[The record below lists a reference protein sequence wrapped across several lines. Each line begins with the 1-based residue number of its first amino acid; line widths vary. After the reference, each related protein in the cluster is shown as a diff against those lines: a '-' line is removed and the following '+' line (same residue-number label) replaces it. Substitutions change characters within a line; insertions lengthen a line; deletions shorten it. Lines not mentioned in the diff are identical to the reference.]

1 MENNLYAGT
10 AARDLGWGAGAG
22 DDLLVPRDILTRCT
36 RVALVAGSKRQQR
49 CQANQSLKNELTWL
63 SSEVALVL
71 LTPGSILTVPDD
83 FFLYEIY
90 SLNVAEVHQQRWCEE
105 SGQ

>member
-49 CQANQSLKNELTWL
+49 CQANQSLKIELTWGRH
-63 SSEVALVL
+63 SSDVALVL
-71 LTPGSILTVPDD
+71 LTPGSMLTD
-83 FFLYEIY
+83 FFLSEIY
-90 SLNVAEVHQQRWCEE
+90 SLNVVEVNQQHCTV
-105 SGQ
+105 